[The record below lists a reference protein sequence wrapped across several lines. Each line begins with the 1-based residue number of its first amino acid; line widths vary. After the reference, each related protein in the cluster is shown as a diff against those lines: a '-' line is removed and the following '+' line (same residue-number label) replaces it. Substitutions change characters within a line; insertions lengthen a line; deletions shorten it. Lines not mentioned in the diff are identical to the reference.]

1 MSLVSILFMGAMF
14 VSCALMAYKRAI
26 KGVVIAFALIAYI
39 AFAFYNH
46 PSLEI
51 GLGVLIF
58 FPTLSVLT
66 LFLYKRYGSQYFDI
80 VFFALPWVIT
90 ARAMGFPDSPDFG
103 EKGLGIFAIS
113 GFCGVF
119 SLWLLF
125 LKYHQKTYQKIL
137 FYFFSLNLLFLLL
150 LFYLSTLEYIIP
162 KKIAEWLLFVDIAIA
177 FVFSPIAYAFF
188 YFGEFMLFFLLYYQL
203 FLKDSK
209 NPNPPTPFSLP
220 TIIPAS

>member
-14 VSCALMAYKRAI
+14 ASCALMAYKKAI
-26 KGVVIAFALIAYI
+26 KGVVIVFALVAYI
-39 AFAFYNH
+39 AFAFWNH
-46 PSLEI
+46 PNSEI
-51 GLGVLIF
+51 SGGVFIF
-58 FPTLSVLT
+58 FPALFVLAF
-66 LFLYKRYGSQYFDI
+66 FLYKKYSSQCFDI

-90 ARAMGFPDSPDFG
+90 ARTMGFPNSPDFG

-150 LFYLSTLEYIIP
+150 SFYLSILEDSFLDIFP
-162 KKIAEWLLFVDIAIA
+162 KKIAEWLLLVDIAIA

-188 YFGEFMLFFLLYYQL
+188 YFGEFILFFLLYYQL

-209 NPNPPTPFSLP
+209 NPNPPNPLV
-220 TIIPAS
+220 